1 MKIAP
6 QNWTTFMSNKA
17 NLHSW
22 SSNKKRSVVCK
33 DDFFMVLVSVLVY
46 IAPVFVFLLSGESAC
61 ESKANIPL
69 KHKCH
74 QITMKQYVKHETL
87 PGRNT

>member
-1 MKIAP
+1 
-6 QNWTTFMSNKA
+6 
-17 NLHSW
+17 
-22 SSNKKRSVVCK
+22 
-33 DDFFMVLVSVLVY
+33 MVLVSVLVY